1 MVQDGPRFQNGQ
13 RCLKHWKK
21 YILQTYGLSAEGA
34 KAGGKKGNARPS
46 SPFLWFNL
54 FSVFFSFL
62 SVQIFPCGQVDKL
75 VQMSHGAISPSLM
88 VLLTNV
94 ASIELSPQLLTNVA
108 SIKLSPQIL
117 TNVASIALLPQILT
131 NVASI
136 GPSPQ
141 TLTNLASNIN
151 KYRLN

>member
-62 SVQIFPCGQVDKL
+62 FVQIFPCGQVDKL
-75 VQMSHGAISPSLM
+75 LGMSHGAISPSLM
-88 VLLTNV
+88 ALFDMGCKEYTFTLSKTYMQVLCNVFLNV
-94 ASIELSPQLLTNVA
+94 AIRFHILFIQCCHIIHYICSSYLSVKSQ
-108 SIKLSPQIL
+108 SWC
-117 TNVASIALLPQILT
+117 
-131 NVASI
+131 
-136 GPSPQ
+136 
-141 TLTNLASNIN
+141 
-151 KYRLN
+151 